1 MTIEF
6 FFDIASPYSY
16 LAATQVADIEART
29 GAKVQWRPFL
39 LGGVFKSTGNTM
51 PARVENKASWMLR
64 DLRDWADHYG
74 VDFRFS
80 SHFPLNALLPQRVL
94 TACAEDRPDAVRELA
109 LALYRDHW
117 VDDVDVSTP
126 EALRAAADRV
136 GLDGE
141 ALVERATEQ
150 SIKDRLRSTT
160 DEAVDRGAFGA
171 PTFFVGDRMF
181 WGNDR
186 LHFLVDAAT
195 PG

>member
-1 MTIEF
+1 
-6 FFDIASPYSY
+6 
-16 LAATQVADIEART
+16 V
-29 GAKVQWRPFL
+29 
-39 LGGVFKSTGNTM
+39 NTM